1 MQEGELIMEWWHIYL
16 FTRLDVVGG
25 ILLGAVLAAS
35 MLVLIVVILTV
46 DFYVDG
52 DKDEPFLKVI
62 KKSWTKILA
71 AYLFVVFLF
80 AAIPTQKEAAAI
92 YMLPKL
98 INSGFAKE
106 MQQLPEEFA
115 SALRVKLEAWVDE
128 MVDDRKED

>member
-1 MQEGELIMEWWHIYL
+1 MEWWHIYL

-25 ILLGAVLAAS
+25 ILLGAVLVAS
-35 MLVLIVVILTV
+35 MFVLIAVILSV
-46 DFYVDG
+46 SFYVDRW
-52 DKDEPFLKVI
+52 EETNVSI
-62 KKSWTKILA
+62 WVKKSWTRGLA

-80 AAIPTQKEAAAI
+80 AAVPTQKEAAAI
-92 YMLPKL
+92 YLLPKL

-128 MVDDRKED
+128 MVDDRKEN